1 MGRLTTYF
9 LVFALGGVAAVA
21 LVSCGGGGGADLLPG
36 STASQIS
43 ENLDKVEQLANSG
56 DCVGAEDAAQEV
68 SVQISELGGVD
79 KTLKRA
85 LREGATRLN
94 EVVVADCSPEATEAI
109 SPASIPDSTESAPT
123 ETAPKKPPKKAP
135 TVETNTAPPP
145 PTTTSTPT
153 TPTTPTTPPA
163 TPAPESG
170 EDGAPSGGVGPGSP
184 AEGD

>member
-1 MGRLTTYF
+1 MSRLATYF

-21 LVSCGGGGGADLLPG
+21 LVSCGDGGGADLLPG

-56 DCVGAEDAAQEV
+56 DCLGAEDAAQEV

-85 LREGATRLN
+85 LREGADRLN

-109 SPASIPDSTESAPT
+109 SPASIPDSTESATT
-123 ETAPKKPPKKAP
+123 ETTPKKPPKKAP
-135 TVETNTAPPP
+135 TVETNTAPAP

-153 TPTTPTTPPA
+153 APTTPATPPA

-170 EDGAPSGGVGPGSP
+170 EGGAPSGGVGPGSP
-184 AEGD
+184 AEGG

>member
-1 MGRLTTYF
+1 MSRLTTYF

-21 LVSCGGGGGADLLPG
+21 LVSCGGSGGADLLPG

-85 LREGATRLN
+85 LREGADRLN

-109 SPASIPDSTESAPT
+109 SPASIPDSTESAPA
-123 ETAPKKPPKKAP
+123 ETAPKKQSKKAP
-135 TVETNTAPPP
+135 TVETNTAPVP

-153 TPTTPTTPPA
+153 TPTTPATPPA

-170 EDGAPSGGVGPGSP
+170 EGGGPSGGVGPGSP